1 MITTGV
7 ITGKFFDKDGVTLY
21 NVDISIFRDP
31 TSDRGQSI
39 VSATCCATPGQ
50 YEAYNDGDKVYIS
63 FVNNNISHPVILG
76 KIYQNLEEASV
87 TKPASYFKVNSL
99 EVTEDAILPANTKIG
114 NLDLSNLEVT
124 ALGLNNVL
132 SSIDGINSSIDD
144 INDRLDNVHQ
154 LYEHNITFTYLPNSS
169 TNIRRI
175 IVTFKFVNTVGT
187 TYTKNNR
194 DLCNYLYNAGFRR
207 GGYYPYTYKNLCP
220 ASGLHTFNDTSSS
233 SGTSSISTI
242 DGVFGAGDNA
252 NARTL
257 GIHYIKIINYDN
269 STSVATMS
277 TSTIT
282 DVVGIDIT
290 VSDCSVTDTVVTL

>member
-63 FVNNNISHPVILG
+63 FVNNSISHPVILG

-99 EVTEDAILPANTKIG
+99 EVTEDAVLPANTKIG

-154 LYEHNITFTYLPNSS
+154 LYEHNITVTHSS
-169 TNIRRI
+169 SGDALKI
-175 IVTFKFVNTVGT
+175 IINFKFVNTVGT
-187 TYTKNNR
+187 AYTNNKR
-194 DLCNYLYNAGFRR
+194 DLCNYLYNAGFKR
-207 GGYYPYTYKNLCP
+207 GGSYPYTYKNLCP
-220 ASGLHTFNDTSSS
+220 ASGMRAYNSTSSNATREISIVDGVYGSGGINDTHNL
-233 SGTSSISTI
+233 
-242 DGVFGAGDNA
+242 GV
-252 NARTL
+252 
-257 GIHYIKIINYDN
+257 HYITAITYSN

-277 TSTIT
+277 TSLSTSIV
-282 DVVGIDIT
+282 DIDIT
-290 VSDCSVTDTVVTL
+290 GSDVTDTVVTL